1 MEKKSSR
8 ADICFVR
15 KHNFASS
22 QKKHY
27 KLDGVAAHPGDVG
40 MKHIADCYY
49 AVINAMMEQ
58 K

>member
-1 MEKKSSR
+1 MPVHKQGMDRST
-8 ADICFVR
+8 
-15 KHNFASS
+15 S